1 MRVHQLFTALLALG
15 AAHAVPIFRRDVAFD
30 FDNEVVR
37 GVNIGGWLLLEP
49 WITPSIF
56 QAQNGSVVDEWTLCE
71 MVPNAADILQQHW
84 STWATLADFQKIAA
98 AGFNTIR
105 IPVGCESSENAVA
118 TSKEMIADV
127 TSDWAFMLVPGE
139 PYIQGAATY
148 LDQAIGWARQTNL
161 KVWID
166 LHGAP
171 GSQNGYDNSGHRI
184 SKPGWESG
192 STVQQTLEVIQI
204 MAGKY
209 ATPEMQDVVVAIE
222 LLNEPLAAELPSVP
236 ELISFYEQGYSAVRD
251 VSNTP
256 VMIHDAFEGD
266 GFWNNVLTAPGSQ
279 NVVLDHHEYQV
290 FSNEEVALVPW
301 QHRQLVCNNAA
312 SYAANQAHWTV
323 VGEWTAAMTD
333 CAAALNGYLIGA
345 RYDGTY
351 PGSSF
356 VGSCA
361 TINDIT
367 TWTETFQNDVRGYI
381 EAQLEVYEQYTK
393 GWVFWNFKTEASPEW
408 DLFRLLDAGI
418 FPQPLTARKF
428 SQICSY

>member
-1 MRVHQLFTALLALG
+1 MLVNQLFTTLLALG
-15 AAHAVPIFRRDVAFD
+15 TASAVPIFRRDVAFD
-30 FDNEVVR
+30 FETEIVR
-37 GVNIGGWLLLEP
+37 GVNIGGWLVLEP

-56 QAQNGSVVDEWTLCE
+56 EAQNGSVVDEWTLCE

-98 AGFNTIR
+98 AGFNTVR
-105 IPVGCESSENAVA
+105 IPVGY
-118 TSKEMIADV
+118 
-127 TSDWAFMLVPGE
+127 WAFMLVPGE
-139 PYIQGAATY
+139 PYIQGAEKY

-192 STVQQTLEVIQI
+192 STVAQTLQVIQT

-222 LLNEPLAAELPSVP
+222 LLNEPLAAALPSTP
-236 ELISFYEQGYSAVRD
+236 ELTTFYEQGYAAVRD

-256 VMIHDAFEGD
+256 VMIHDAFEQD
-266 GFWNNVLTAPGSQ
+266 GFWNNVLAPPAAQ

-312 SYAANQAHWTV
+312 SYASNQAHWTV

-333 CAAALNGYLIGA
+333 CAPALNGYLIGA

-351 PGSSF
+351 PGSSR
-356 VGSCA
+356 VGSCG
-361 TINDIT
+361 TINDIA
-367 TWTETFQNDVRGYI
+367 TWTEVFSNDVRGYI
-381 EAQLEVYEQYTK
+381 EAQLEVYEQYTR
-393 GWVFWNFKTEASPEW
+393 GWVFWNFRTEASAEW
-408 DLFRLLDAGI
+408 DLFRLLDAGV

-428 SQICSY
+428 SQICSF